1 MTALALF
8 GNLTVTP
15 ERSSGYHI
23 EIPSPYARRIPL
35 FTHPALIKK
44 PKPGTDIL
52 DEMVNFSD
60 EIQIIT
66 DPAWPSRNA
75 PEFKETLFDHPTK
88 DNTSEKIGGGGVDEG
103 QWIEL
108 TPSARGSEH
117 NILRPSFWPVIA
129 DMTHGYP
136 ILLGAPAHW
145 NPTMT
150 WSVTFYG
157 KIPPRSEDRSDRTTG
172 MYAHA
177 TSMVDPDGRQLLVTE
192 WWTAPGDVGQGKVE
206 EGWREKQVCL
216 ASSEQVA
223 IVVPLEVEQKK
234 TQRLSKL

>member
-172 MYAHA
+172 MYTHA